1 MKEKLLLTA
10 EGLQEIDHGVV
21 GVMTS
26 RGDDHRP
33 RNGIIADTRRHS
45 TSSGVDAIVSHPS
58 ARRLSASDGVNNG
71 TSFVNRMSGISSLS
85 MMSGMTTTSDVSLN
99 NVHDAGA
106 TGDEHADVAIQL
118 TEIRPDLY
126 VYS

>member
-26 RGDDHRP
+26 RGDNHRP
-33 RNGIIADTRRHS
+33 RNGVIADSRRHS
-45 TSSGVDAIVSHPS
+45 TSDAIVSHPS

-99 NVHDAGA
+99 IVHDASA
-106 TGDEHADVAIQL
+106 TSDENADVAIQL
-118 TEIRPDLY
+118 TEIRPDLN

>member
-33 RNGIIADTRRHS
+33 NGVIDTRRHS
-45 TSSGVDAIVSHPS
+45 TSSGVDAIISHPS

-99 NVHDAGA
+99 HVHDAGA
-106 TGDEHADVAIQL
+106 TGDAHADVAIQL
-118 TEIRPDLY
+118 TEIRPDLN